1 MRQKI
6 GKKVLFYAFILVFF
20 GTFNNQKLP
29 GLSLLDVKD
38 IIIESSDNSNFS
50 DILDKISDQKK
61 SNIFL
66 ISKDNIKKKIEAN
79 SLVENYFVIKNYP
92 STLKIK
98 IIKTKFLSRLNIEG
112 KIFLVGT
119 NGKLTEDLFNKTEL
133 PFIFGNPSINY
144 ILDFN
149 NKIINSKFDSNEFT
163 NLFYYKSGRWD
174 LETKDGVIIK
184 LSNEKNL
191 SKQLEEIFVIMSN
204 KNFVNKKIIDARVNN
219 QIIFY
224 DWK

>member
-149 NKIINSKFDSNEFT
+149 NKIINSKFDINEFT

>member
-29 GLSLLDVKD
+29 GLSLLDIKD

-149 NKIINSKFDSNEFT
+149 NKIINSKFDINEFT
-163 NLFYYKSGRWD
+163 NLFYHKSGRWD

-224 DWK
+224 D

>member
-133 PFIFGNPSINY
+133 PFIFGNPSINH

-149 NKIINSKFDSNEFT
+149 NKIINSKFDINEFT

-224 DWK
+224 D

>member
-6 GKKVLFYAFILVFF
+6 GKKVLIYSFILVLF
-20 GTFNNQKLP
+20 GTFNNQKLS
-29 GLSLLDVKD
+29 GLNYFELKD
-38 IIIESSDNSNFS
+38 IIIESSENSIFS
-50 DILDKISDQKK
+50 DILDKTSDLKK

-66 ISKDNIKKKIEAN
+66 ISKDNIKEIIENN

-92 STLKIK
+92 STIKIK
-98 IIKTKFLSRLNIEG
+98 IIKTKFLSRLNIDG

-119 NGKLTEDLFNKTEL
+119 NGKLTKDFIHNNDL
-133 PFIFGNPSINY
+133 PFIFGNPTINQ

-149 NKIINSKFDSNEFT
+149 NTIKNSKFNFYEFS

-184 LSNEKNL
+184 LPNENL
-191 SKQLEEIFVIMSN
+191 LKKLEEIFDIISN
-204 KNFVNKKIIDARVNN
+204 INFTNKKIIDARVNN

-224 DWK
+224 D

>member
-61 SNIFL
+61 SNNL
-66 ISKDNIKKKIEAN
+66 ISKDNIKKKIEAK
-79 SLVENYFVIKNYP
+79 SLVKNYFVIKNYP

-149 NKIINSKFDSNEFT
+149 NKIINSKFDINEFT

-224 DWK
+224 D

>member
-149 NKIINSKFDSNEFT
+149 NKIINSKFDINEFT

-224 DWK
+224 DWR

>member
-6 GKKVLFYAFILVFF
+6 GKKILFYAFILVFF

-66 ISKDNIKKKIEAN
+66 ISKDNIKKTIEAN

-149 NKIINSKFDSNEFT
+149 NKIINSKFDINEFT

-224 DWK
+224 D

>member
-6 GKKVLFYAFILVFF
+6 GKKILFYAFILVFF

-66 ISKDNIKKKIEAN
+66 ISKDNIKKTIEAN

-149 NKIINSKFDSNEFT
+149 NKIINSKFDINEFT

>member
-149 NKIINSKFDSNEFT
+149 NKIINSKFDINEFT

-224 DWK
+224 D

>member
-133 PFIFGNPSINY
+133 PFIFGNPSINH

-149 NKIINSKFDSNEFT
+149 NKIINSKFDINEFT